1 MRAVFI
7 LRLSIFFKIIF
18 LKEKYAFMLLLLC
31 MCSMS
36 VLLQF
41 FFLIW
46 RKLDDQEH
54 AIQVDAIA
62 KVIEK

>member
-1 MRAVFI
+1 MN
-7 LRLSIFFKIIF
+7 SIYLKAFNFFQDNFFKEI
-18 LKEKYAFMLLLLC
+18 YAFMLLLLC

-36 VLLQF
+36 VLLHF

-46 RKLDDQEH
+46 RKLDDHEH